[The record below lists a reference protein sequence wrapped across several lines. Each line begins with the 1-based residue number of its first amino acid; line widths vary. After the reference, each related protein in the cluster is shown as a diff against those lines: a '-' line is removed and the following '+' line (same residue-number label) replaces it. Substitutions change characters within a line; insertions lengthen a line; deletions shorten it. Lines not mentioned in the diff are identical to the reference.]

1 MKTIISRFI
10 MLLLLLAG
18 VANSGWG
25 ETVIYTVSSTTAVT
39 TSGTAPSGSSA
50 TYSQTYT
57 ATAGQMTKDNS
68 TTLTLSGFAGKK
80 ITAITLSVKSN
91 TSKGAGYLQV
101 KAGST
106 EIAYIASTS
115 GSEFNSSD
123 WYGAWST
130 SYVSVSA
137 HMHSNNRTIASGE
150 SVTFYIKATANSLYI
165 ESYTITYENGS
176 SLTTPTF
183 TWSATGDMNLT
194 VGGSTEPRTA
204 TASSGGTVTYSS
216 SDEAVATVDAS
227 TGEVSPVGEGT
238 CTITASVDATG
249 SYSSGSSSYTVNVAA
264 ATVTGY
270 YQLVESDPGDDNW
283 GGTYLIVYTDGAR
296 AMNGALEGDSELD
309 NTDNYIGVTIS
320 SKKIPISSTTNAASF
335 TIAGNST
342 DGYTIKSASGYYI
355 GRTSNSNEL
364 DVNLTTAYANSI
376 SFNDGDVDIVGSGGP
391 YLRYNASSGQERF
404 RYFKTTTYTNMEAI
418 QLYKKVVTSGG
429 PATGSFSFGTKSITK
444 QVGNT
449 WHVNYSGTNSGN
461 FTFTSSDE
469 TVAQITNSS
478 NGSVDNVKALK
489 VGTARITCNVAAS
502 DFYTACSDYYDV
514 TVTKGASD
522 LTLTSAATVAA
533 TTEMTSTTITYTT
546 SSTGDISFSSDNTS
560 VATVAQGT
568 GNTLVVTLKS
578 VAGTAHI
585 TFSQAADDNYNASSV
600 ITVTINVTEPSTT
613 ESGTG
618 TIVFSTATEDNGHMR
633 LNDASDSG
641 KDSNGYTWNVTT
653 VGTTSFTPS
662 SSYCQV
668 GSSSYPATSITFTM
682 TLPSSCTIT
691 SFSAKF
697 GGFTGTAG
705 TVTLKVGSET
715 VKTGSLSATSDV
727 TVSSGTISKTGSVLT
742 VTVTGISKGVKA
754 YNITYAYED
763 LATGGGSSFNSG
775 YYYRLSGGEIPEDDY
790 LIVYEASYH
799 DPDEFIYSN
808 LTISP
813 RAMDGS
819 TTPTSASG
827 NLVGPYVEVSIA
839 NDRIPATAAL
849 DNAMYHISGSGD
861 EVQVMSKAR
870 SMYIGDNG
878 ASESDKNFLQETST
892 VNTFYNTASID
903 QGFFNLMGS
912 ANNAKGVGGAT
923 VPRYLR
929 YNAQNFPGN
938 EENPTASSTDGKMF
952 RFYRLDN
959 YVMTKLSLYRRVNSD
974 EKYVQ
979 FVPHRAT
986 IGVDETFVTQIVT
999 QNTTGT
1005 PTYSSPN
1012 EEVATIDEDGVI
1024 TAHSAGQVDLQVTV
1038 DGVTNY
1044 FNLTVTSPQVLS
1056 RYIKVA
1062 ATTDLTEGEY
1072 LIVSEKS
1079 GGAKA
1084 YVMDGSLTISDNVPV
1099 SKMTEEA
1106 TIEMDKDTEN
1116 YSGKNVIGATSAID
1130 EAKFTFYVR
1139 NSKHYVQSNSGYYIG
1154 KTTASDGISAR
1165 TGAIYGNT
1173 LTTDATSATFKGSAD
1188 TYLKYNGS
1196 DFQFYTSGQTDIQL
1210 YKKVYYNYKL
1220 YSGESTPRLTPLA
1233 AIEGPVEMGNNEIA
1247 VYDISTEVAA
1257 DHALMDNIQY
1267 EPNVAV
1273 NGTAYHLKISD
1284 KVDGVYTPFYAPAA
1298 LTIATNLTYSR
1309 GNTGG
1314 WNSVC
1319 LPISIPFE
1327 KVEDMFGSGVEV
1339 WRLKGLDD
1347 NAQVEF
1353 VQLKSGETV
1362 PAGEPVLVNSDVTAW
1377 DIQKLAGPFDVN
1389 GVQGGE
1395 VTKAEK
1401 SSAIGT
1407 VALIGTY
1414 KQIVPGEVAG
1424 SELFKLTGDGTCFG
1438 KLSKT
1443 GKVFPFRMYLK
1454 FTPAEGMAVPA
1465 QLSLSLL
1472 EDDGDWTGI
1481 VVPKAKSDE
1490 RWYDLSGR
1498 AVDYPISKGIYVR
1511 NGRKVVVK

>member
-25 ETVIYTVSSTTAVT
+25 DTTITIQSSTDVGT
-39 TSGTAPSGSSA
+39 GTA
-50 TYSQTYT
+50 
-57 ATAGQMTKDNS
+57 
-68 TTLTLSGFAGKK
+68 
-80 ITAITLSVKSN
+80 
-91 TSKGAGYLQV
+91 
-101 KAGST
+101 
-106 EIAYIASTS
+106 
-115 GSEFNSSD
+115 
-123 WYGAWST
+123 
-130 SYVSVSA
+130 
-137 HMHSNNRTIASGE
+137 ASGE
-150 SVTFYIKATANSLYI
+150 NSITKDGITISCTAGGFAISGGAHYRLASGSTTTISSTIGNIKSIVITGPSGTDSYSISKFGTNSGWTLNSSKGTYTWTGSATPVTVVANSGQVRPTKF
-165 ESYTITYENGS
+165 EITCEGS

-194 VGGSTEPRTA
+194 VGGSKEARTA

-216 SDEAVATVDAS
+216 SDEAVATVNAS

-238 CTITASVDATG
+238 CTITASVVATG

-270 YQLVESDPGDDNW
+270 YQLVESDPGADNW
-283 GGTYLIVYTDGAR
+283 GGTYLIVYTDGSR
-296 AMNGALEGDSELD
+296 AMNGGLGDGMD
-309 NTDNYIGVTIS
+309 AANNYIDVTIT
-320 SKKIPISSTTNAASF
+320 SKKIPISSATNAASF

-355 GRTSNSNEL
+355 GCTSNSNEL
-364 DVNLTTAYANSI
+364 DVNLATAYANSI

-546 SSTGDISFSSDNTS
+546 SSTGAISFSSDNTS

-653 VGTTSFTPS
+653 VGTTSFNPN

-808 LTISP
+808 LTITP

-839 NDRIPATAAL
+839 NDRIPATL

-1084 YVMDGSLTISDNVPV
+1084 YVMDGSLTINDDVAV
-1099 SKMTEEA
+1099 SEMSEEA
-1106 TIEMDKDTEN
+1106 TIETDKDTEN
-1116 YSGKNVIGATSAID
+1116 YSGKKVIGATSTID
-1130 EAKFTFYVR
+1130 ESKFTFYVR

-1154 KTTASDGISAR
+1154 KTTESDGISAR

-1173 LTTDATSATFKGSAD
+1173 LSADATNATFQGSAAV
-1188 TYLKYNGS
+1188 YLKYNGS
-1196 DFQFYTSGQTDIQL
+1196 GFQFYTSGQTDIQL

-1309 GNTGG
+1309 GNAGG

-1414 KQIVPGEVAG
+1414 TQIVPGEVAG